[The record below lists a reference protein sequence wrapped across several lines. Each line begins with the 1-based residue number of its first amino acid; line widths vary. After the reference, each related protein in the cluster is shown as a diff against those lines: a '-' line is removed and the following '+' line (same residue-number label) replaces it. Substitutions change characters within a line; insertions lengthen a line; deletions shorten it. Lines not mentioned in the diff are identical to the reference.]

1 MTYKAKGTVSS
12 ENYTKHTN
20 AM

>member
-12 ENYTKHTN
+12 ESHTEHIN